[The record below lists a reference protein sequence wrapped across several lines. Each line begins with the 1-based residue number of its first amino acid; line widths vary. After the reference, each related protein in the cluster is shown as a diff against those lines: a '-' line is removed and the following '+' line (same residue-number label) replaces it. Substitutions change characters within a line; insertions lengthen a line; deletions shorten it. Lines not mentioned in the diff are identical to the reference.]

1 MELYR
6 NILAVTLD
14 ELTECN
20 SGECVMSYSNYE
32 SLRRRRQLTILRP
45 GKGLDHCALIEFA
58 SLPDRFKTRF
68 IAKYGDPEKIIR
80 KEKETMKMDENAI
93 EFFDS
98 YRLPDGSYLKSE
110 KRDEYVTNAS
120 VLNRLLERANR
131 QRSCR
136 NMSGNTTPLNWE
148 AIYKECEQLRD
159 EIGHT
164 LPKNNARLRE
174 KMRQYKEEGY
184 ACLISGRLGN
194 SNTTKITP
202 EAGRYIV
209 ALKRSRVRVYT
220 DVQIFEEYNRVA
232 SERGWKTLKSH
243 SSITAYLERPEVK
256 SVWTDAVY
264 GELVARQRY
273 GYQHSTD
280 LPSQSD
286 LLWYGDGT
294 KVNLYYKVYTKGGY
308 KLATTSVFEVI
319 DAASEVFLGYQICDT
334 ESFEAMYEAY
344 RKSMELTGRCP
355 VELGY
360 DGQGG
365 TKRTD
370 AKEWLAKISQISRKA
385 TPYNGPSKTI
395 ENIFGRFQAQV
406 LHRYPGFTGQNIT
419 ARAEKSRPNMEWI
432 EANVDNL
439 PTYEDL
445 LKIYAEARQEWNRMK
460 HPAYDMT
467 RQQVYDSR
475 RSDKA
480 IVLNEVIRREIFWL
494 NTQKN
499 VTFSAYGIKFT
510 LRGQEYHYDVYDENG
525 LPDMAFREKHIGREF
540 RIQYDPH
547 DMSVVRLCT
556 YDKKTGYQFISEAT
570 PKITVHRAISE
581 HEEGE
586 MQFIQDV
593 AYINK
598 KARVRRHLEGAAIDA
613 EFGLAP
619 EQHGYVSPRPAGIT
633 KEEYE
638 SLCDEIYAE
647 GLPVELPEVE
657 DVNPFTILPDSLG
670 QIEKEMS
677 NMTFD
682 QAAAYDRM

>member
-1 MELYR
+1 MEIYR
-6 NILAVTLD
+6 NILAVTVE
-14 ELTECN
+14 ELTGADN
-20 SGECVMSYSNYE
+20 GDPIMSYNNYKQ
-32 SLRRRRQLTILRP
+32 LVMRQNISILRTAR
-45 GKGLDHCALIEFA
+45 GLGHYALIEFA
-58 SLPDRFKTRF
+58 SLPARFKAKF

-120 VLNRLLERANR
+120 VLNRLQERANR
-131 QRSCR
+131 QRTCR

-159 EIGHT
+159 EVGHT
-164 LPKNNARLRE
+164 LPRNNARLRE

-209 ALKRSRVRVYT
+209 ALKRSRVKVYT

-232 SERGWKTLKSH
+232 PERGWKTLKSH

-273 GYQHSTD
+273 GYQHSTE

-439 PTYEDL
+439 PTYEEL

-467 RQQVYDSR
+467 RQQVYDSK

-613 EFGLAP
+613 EFGLAA

-638 SLCDEIYAE
+638 KFCDEIYAE
-647 GLPVELPEVE
+647 GQTVELPEVE
-657 DVNPFTILPDSLG
+657 EASPLAVLPETIG

>member
-1 MELYR
+1 MSCNNYKQ
-6 NILAVTLD
+6 LAFRGQI
-14 ELTECN
+14 
-20 SGECVMSYSNYE
+20 S
-32 SLRRRRQLTILRP
+32 ILRP
-45 GKGLDHCALIEFA
+45 GKGLDHCALVEFA
-58 SLPDRFKTRF
+58 SLPARFKAKF

-80 KEKETMKMDENAI
+80 KERETMKMDENAI

-110 KRDEYVTNAS
+110 KRDEYVVNAS
-120 VLNRLLERANR
+120 VLNHLQERANR

-136 NMSGNTTPLNWE
+136 NMSGNTTPINWE
-148 AIYKECEQLRD
+148 AIYRECEQLRD

-164 LPKNNARLRE
+164 LPRNTARLRE
-174 KMRQYKEEGY
+174 KMRQYKAEGY
-184 ACLISGRLGN
+184 ECLVSGRLCN
-194 SNTTKITP
+194 SNTVKITP

-232 SERGWKTLKSH
+232 PDRGWKTLKSH
-243 SSITAYLERPEVK
+243 SSITAYLDRPEVK
-256 SVWTDAVY
+256 CLWTDAVY
-264 GELVARQRY
+264 GELVARQKY
-273 GYQHSTD
+273 GYQHSTE

-294 KVNLYYKVYTKGGY
+294 KVNLYYKVYVKGGY

-319 DAASEVFLGYQICDT
+319 DAASEVFLGYEICET
-334 ESFEAMYEAY
+334 ENFEAMYEAY
-344 RKSMELTGRCP
+344 RKSIEMTGRCP

-365 TKRTD
+365 TQRKD
-370 AKEWLAKISQISRKA
+370 AKEWMAKISQISRKA
-385 TPYNGPSKTI
+385 AAYNSQSKTI
-395 ENIFGRFQAQV
+395 ESIFGRFQAQV

-419 ARAEKSRPNMEWI
+419 AKSDKSHPNMEWI
-432 EANVDNL
+432 TANVDNL
-439 PTYEDL
+439 PTYEEV

-467 RQQVYDSR
+467 RQQVYDSK

-480 IVLNEVIRREIFWL
+480 IVLNDVIRREIFWL

-619 EQHGYVSPRPAGIT
+619 EQHGYVSPRPSGIT

-638 SLCDEIYAE
+638 KFCDEIYAE
-647 GLPVELPEVE
+647 GLTAELPEMEEVPPLAVLPE
-657 DVNPFTILPDSLG
+657 TIG

>member
-1 MELYR
+1 MSYDNYKQLVARR
-6 NILAVTLD
+6 NISV
-14 ELTECN
+14 
-20 SGECVMSYSNYE
+20 
-32 SLRRRRQLTILRP
+32 LRTAR
-45 GKGLDHCALIEFA
+45 GLGHYALIEFA
-58 SLPDRFKTRF
+58 SLPARFKAKF

-80 KEKETMKMDENAI
+80 KERETMKMDENAI

-120 VLNRLLERANR
+120 VLNRLQERANR

-159 EIGHT
+159 EVGHT

-194 SNTTKITP
+194 SNTTKITS

-209 ALKRSRVRVYT
+209 ALKRSRVKVYT

-232 SERGWKTLKSH
+232 PERGWKTLKSH
-243 SSITAYLERPEVK
+243 SSITSYLERPEVK

-273 GYQHSTD
+273 GYQHSTE

-406 LHRYPGFTGQNIT
+406 LHKYPGFTGQNIT

-439 PTYEDL
+439 PTYEEL

-467 RQQVYDSR
+467 RQQVYDSK

-613 EFGLAP
+613 EFGLAA

-638 SLCDEIYAE
+638 KFCDEIYAE
-647 GLPVELPEVE
+647 GQTVELPEVE
-657 DVNPFTILPDSLG
+657 EARPLAVLPETIG

-677 NMTFD
+677 NLTFD

>member
-6 NILAVTLD
+6 NILAVTVE
-14 ELTECN
+14 ELTGGDN
-20 SGECVMSYSNYE
+20 GIPVMSYDNYKK
-32 SLRRRRQLTILRP
+32 LAVRNQLTVLRP
-45 GKGLDHCALIEFA
+45 GKGLDHCALVEFA
-58 SLPDRFKTRF
+58 SLPARFKAKF

-80 KEKETMKMDENAI
+80 KERETMKMDENAI

-120 VLNRLLERANR
+120 VLNRLQERANR

-136 NMSGNTTPLNWE
+136 NMSGNTTPINWE
-148 AIYKECEQLRD
+148 AIYRECEQLRD

-164 LPKNNARLRE
+164 LPRNTARLRE
-174 KMRQYKEEGY
+174 KMRQYKAEGY
-184 ACLISGRLGN
+184 ECLVSGRLCN
-194 SNTTKITP
+194 SNTVKITP

-232 SERGWKTLKSH
+232 PDRGWKTLKSH
-243 SSITAYLERPEVK
+243 SSITAYLDRPEVK
-256 SVWTDAVY
+256 SLWTDAVY
-264 GELVARQRY
+264 GELVARQKY
-273 GYQHSTD
+273 GYQHSTE

-294 KVNLYYKVYTKGGY
+294 KVNLYYKVYVKGGY

-319 DAASEVFLGYQICDT
+319 DAASEVFLGYEICET

-344 RKSMELTGRCP
+344 RKAIEMTGRCP

-365 TKRTD
+365 TQRKD
-370 AKEWLAKISQISRKA
+370 AKEWMAKISQISRKA
-385 TPYNGPSKTI
+385 AAYNSQSKTI
-395 ENIFGRFQAQV
+395 ESIFGRFQAQV

-419 ARAEKSRPNMEWI
+419 AKSDKSHPNMEWI
-432 EANVDNL
+432 TANVDKL
-439 PTYEDL
+439 PTYEEV
-445 LKIYAEARQEWNRMK
+445 LKIYAEARQEWNSMK
-460 HPAYDMT
+460 HPAYDMS
-467 RQQVYDSR
+467 RQDVYDSK

-480 IVLNEVIRREIFWL
+480 VVLNDVIRRDIFWL
-494 NTQKN
+494 STQKGI
-499 VTFSAYGIKFT
+499 TFSAYGIKFT
-510 LRGQEYHYDVYDENG
+510 IKGKEYHYDVYDENG

-547 DMSVVRLCT
+547 DMTVVRLCT
-556 YDKKTGYQFISEAT
+556 YDDKYGYQFVSEAT

-598 KARVRRHLEGAAIDA
+598 KARVRRHLEGAAIDS

-619 EQHGYVSPRPAGIT
+619 EQHGFVSPRPAGIS

-638 SLCDEIYAE
+638 RLCEEIYAE
-647 GLPVELPEVE
+647 GLTVELPEQEEVRPLAVLPE
-657 DVNPFTILPDSLG
+657 TIG

>member
-1 MELYR
+1 MEIYR
-6 NILAVTLD
+6 NILAVTFE
-14 ELTECN
+14 ELTRN
-20 SGECVMSYSNYE
+20 DNGEIVMSCNNYK
-32 SLRRRRQLTILRP
+32 QLAFRGQISILRP
-45 GKGLDHCALIEFA
+45 GKGLDHCALVEFA
-58 SLPDRFKTRF
+58 SLPARFKAKF

-80 KEKETMKMDENAI
+80 KERETMKMDENAI

-110 KRDEYVTNAS
+110 KRDEYVVNAS
-120 VLNRLLERANR
+120 VLNHLQERANR

-136 NMSGNTTPLNWE
+136 NMSGNTTPINWE
-148 AIYKECEQLRD
+148 AIYRECEQLRD

-164 LPKNNARLRE
+164 LPRNTARLRE
-174 KMRQYKEEGY
+174 KMRQYKAEGY
-184 ACLISGRLGN
+184 ECLVSGRLCN
-194 SNTTKITP
+194 SNTVKITP

-232 SERGWKTLKSH
+232 PDRGWKTLKSH
-243 SSITAYLERPEVK
+243 SSITAYLDRPEVK
-256 SVWTDAVY
+256 CLWTDAVY
-264 GELVARQRY
+264 GELVARQKY
-273 GYQHSTD
+273 GYQHSTE

-294 KVNLYYKVYTKGGY
+294 KVNLYYKVYVKGGY

-319 DAASEVFLGYQICDT
+319 DAASEVFLGYEICET
-334 ESFEAMYEAY
+334 ENFEAMYEAY
-344 RKSMELTGRCP
+344 RKSIEMTGRCP

-365 TKRTD
+365 TQRKD
-370 AKEWLAKISQISRKA
+370 AKEWMAKISQISRKA
-385 TPYNGPSKTI
+385 AAYNSQSKTI
-395 ENIFGRFQAQV
+395 ESIFGRFQAQV

-419 ARAEKSRPNMEWI
+419 AKSDKSHPNMEWI
-432 EANVDNL
+432 TANVDNL
-439 PTYEDL
+439 PTYEEV

-467 RQQVYDSR
+467 RQQVYDSK

-480 IVLNEVIRREIFWL
+480 IVLNDVIRREIFWL

-619 EQHGYVSPRPAGIT
+619 EQHGYVSPRPSGIT

-638 SLCDEIYAE
+638 KFCDEIYAE
-647 GLPVELPEVE
+647 GLTAELPEMEEVPPLAVLPE
-657 DVNPFTILPDSLG
+657 TIG

>member
-1 MELYR
+1 MEIYR

-14 ELTECN
+14 ELISCEN
-20 SGECVMSYSNYE
+20 GEPIISRNNYRN
-32 SLRRRRQLTILRP
+32 LQQRNQLTVLRP

-58 SLPDRFKTRF
+58 SLPARFKAKF

-80 KEKETMKMDENAI
+80 KERETMKMDENAI
-93 EFFDS
+93 EFFDL

-120 VLNRLLERANR
+120 VLNRLQERANR

-159 EIGHT
+159 EVGHT
-164 LPKNNARLRE
+164 LPRNTSRLRE
-174 KMRQYKEEGY
+174 KMRLYKAEGY
-184 ACLISGRLGN
+184 ECLVSGRLCN
-194 SNTTKITP
+194 SNTVKITP

-232 SERGWKTLKSH
+232 PDRGWKTLKSH
-243 SSITAYLERPEVK
+243 SSITAYLDRPEVK
-256 SVWTDAVY
+256 SLWTDAVY
-264 GELVARQRY
+264 GELVAKQRY
-273 GYQHSTD
+273 GYQHSTE

-294 KVNLYYKVYTKGGY
+294 KVNLYYKVYAKGGY

-319 DAASEVFLGYQICDT
+319 DAASEMFLGYQICET

-344 RKSMELTGRCP
+344 RKSIEMTGRCP

-370 AKEWLAKISQISRKA
+370 AREWLAKISQISRKA
-385 TPYNGPSKTI
+385 AAYNSQSKTI

-406 LHRYPGFTGQNIT
+406 LHRYPGFSGQNIT
-419 ARAEKSRPNMEWI
+419 AKSDKSHPNMEWI
-432 EANVDNL
+432 TANVDNL
-439 PTYEDL
+439 PTYEEV

-467 RQQVYDSR
+467 RQQVYDSK

-619 EQHGYVSPRPAGIT
+619 EQHGFVSPRPAGIS

-638 SLCDEIYAE
+638 RLCEEIYAE
-647 GLPVELPEVE
+647 GLTVELPEQEEVRPLA
-657 DVNPFTILPDSLG
+657 VLPESIG

>member
-6 NILAVTLD
+6 NILAVTVE
-14 ELTECN
+14 ELT
-20 SGECVMSYSNYE
+20 SDIDGDAVMSYANYQKL
-32 SLRRRRQLTILRP
+32 STRKAFNLLRTAR
-45 GKGLDHCALIEFA
+45 GLGHYALIEFA
-58 SLPDRFKTRF
+58 SLPARFKAKF

-80 KEKETMKMDENAI
+80 KESETMKMDENAI

-110 KRDEYVTNAS
+110 KKDEYVANAS
-120 VLNRLLERANR
+120 VLNLLLERANR

-159 EIGHT
+159 EVGHT
-164 LPKNNARLRE
+164 LPRNTSRLRE
-174 KMRQYKEEGY
+174 KMRLYKAEGY
-184 ACLISGRLGN
+184 ECLVSGRLCN
-194 SNTTKITP
+194 SNTVKITP

-232 SERGWKTLKSH
+232 PDRGWKTLKSH
-243 SSITAYLERPEVK
+243 SSITAYLDRPEVK
-256 SVWTDAVY
+256 CLWTDAVY
-264 GELVARQRY
+264 GELVAKQRY
-273 GYQHSTD
+273 GYQHSTE

-294 KVNLYYKVYTKGGY
+294 KVNLYYKVYAKGGY

-319 DAASEVFLGYQICDT
+319 DAASEVFLGYEICET

-344 RKSMELTGRCP
+344 RKSIEMTGRCP

-365 TKRTD
+365 TKRAD

-385 TPYNGPSKTI
+385 AAYNSQSKTI

-419 ARAEKSRPNMEWI
+419 AKSDKSHPNMEWI
-432 EANVDNL
+432 TANVDNL
-439 PTYEDL
+439 PTYDEV

-460 HPAYDMT
+460 HPAYDKS
-467 RQQVYDSR
+467 RQQVYDSK

-480 IVLNEVIRREIFWL
+480 IVLNDVIRREIFWL

-510 LRGQEYHYDVYDENG
+510 LRGQEFHYDVYDENG

-547 DMSVVRLCT
+547 DMTVVRLCT
-556 YDKKTGYQFISEAT
+556 YDDKYGYQFISEAT

-598 KARVRRHLEGAAIDA
+598 KARVRRHLEGVAIDT
-613 EFGLAP
+613 EFGFAP
-619 EQHGYVSPRPAGIT
+619 EQHGYVSPRPAGIS

-638 SLCDEIYAE
+638 KLCEEIYAE
-647 GLPVELPEVE
+647 GLAIELPEMEEVRPLAVLPE
-657 DVNPFTILPDSLG
+657 TIG

>member
-6 NILAVTLD
+6 NILAVTVE
-14 ELTECN
+14 ELTEAN
-20 SGECVMSYSNYE
+20 NGDPIISRNNYRV
-32 SLRRRRQLTILRP
+32 LQQRNRLTVLRP

-58 SLPDRFKTRF
+58 SLPARFKAKF

-80 KEKETMKMDENAI
+80 KERETMKMDENAI

-120 VLNRLLERANR
+120 VLNRLQERANR
-131 QRSCR
+131 QRTCR

-159 EIGHT
+159 EVGHT
-164 LPKNNARLRE
+164 LPRNNARLRE

-202 EAGRYIV
+202 EAGRYII

-232 SERGWKTLKSH
+232 SDRGWKTLKSH
-243 SSITAYLERPEVK
+243 SSITAYLDRPEVK
-256 SVWTDAVY
+256 SLWTDAVY
-264 GELVARQRY
+264 GELVARQKY
-273 GYQHSTD
+273 GYQHSTE

-419 ARAEKSRPNMEWI
+419 AKAEKSRPNMEWI

-439 PTYEDL
+439 PTYEEL

-467 RQQVYDSR
+467 RQQVYDSK

-598 KARVRRHLEGAAIDA
+598 KARVRRHLEGAAIDS

-638 SLCDEIYAE
+638 KLCEEIYAE
-647 GLPVELPEVE
+647 GLATELTEMEKVRPIAVLPES
-657 DVNPFTILPDSLG
+657 IG

>member
-1 MELYR
+1 MEIYR
-6 NILAVTLD
+6 NILAVTVE
-14 ELTECN
+14 ELTGADN
-20 SGECVMSYSNYE
+20 GDPIMSYNNYKQ
-32 SLRRRRQLTILRP
+32 LVMRQNISILRTAR
-45 GKGLDHCALIEFA
+45 GLGHYALIEFA
-58 SLPDRFKTRF
+58 SLPARFKAKF

-120 VLNRLLERANR
+120 VLNRLQERANR
-131 QRSCR
+131 QRTCR

-159 EIGHT
+159 EVGHT
-164 LPKNNARLRE
+164 LPRNNARLRE

-209 ALKRSRVRVYT
+209 ALKRSRVKVYT

-232 SERGWKTLKSH
+232 PERGWKTLKSH

-273 GYQHSTD
+273 GYQHSTE

-406 LHRYPGFTGQNIT
+406 LHKYPGFTGQNIT

-439 PTYEDL
+439 PTYEEL

-467 RQQVYDSR
+467 RQQVYDSK

-613 EFGLAP
+613 EFGLAA

-638 SLCDEIYAE
+638 KFCDEIYAE
-647 GLPVELPEVE
+647 GQTVELPEVE
-657 DVNPFTILPDSLG
+657 EASPLAVLPETIG